1 MTRGRPRLWR
11 AIAYVPD
18 ETAPNGRRRKVAGRV
33 AACTPDGLSRW
44 ILEQRRRG
52 NVVDVLHVPD
62 LEGVGE

>member
-1 MTRGRPRLWR
+1 VAVSRPRLWR

-18 ETAPNGRRRKVAGRV
+18 QTAPNGRRRAVAGRV

-52 NVVDVLHVPD
+52 NVVDVIRVHD